1 MIICLRLLLLG
12 KQTNKNTLTRWER
25 GKSCGEQVQK
35 ESQNA
40 TKNPSGL
47 LHMLNQVSPSSA
59 ACLASQCS
67 VLLLLQ
73 PQPCNKSVPLSSDE
87 KGMQDISSA
96 TGVYRWKQNLTDF
109 LLTFV
114 DAYSWHI
121 TPPRVTSAVI
131 SLFNSP
137 LAKTCQHK
145 DQQWEPGERQTKNI
159 SSTLPCRRKRTI
171 SFSYI
176 YKTFLLSPVV
186 GDITQHK
193 SEVLHNFS
201 LSIRTVN
208 IIYLW

>member
-1 MIICLRLLLLG
+1 MLHLG
-12 KQTNKNTLTRWER
+12 GDNIFVTLPQKWKNLPSAFSVQLEPMQTRWER

-35 ESQNA
+35 DSQNA

-47 LHMLNQVSPSSA
+47 LHMLNQVSLFKPSSA
-59 ACLASQCS
+59 ACLASHCS

-96 TGVYRWKQNLTDF
+96 TGVYRWKQNITDF

-131 SLFNSP
+131 SLFHSP

-159 SSTLPCRRKRTI
+159 SSTLPGRRKRTI

-176 YKTFLLSPVV
+176 Y
-186 GDITQHK
+186 
-193 SEVLHNFS
+193 NFS
-201 LSIRTVN
+201 FVPSGTGHHTTQIRSFA
-208 IIYLW
+208 